1 MVKEEDQN
9 SEEEHARYQSGVG
22 KMMHMMRRS
31 RPEISNAVRDLS
43 RFMMQKTGPIHIAT
57 MKQAMKYCT
66 DTPDQGLLLKPF
78 QDTKWDGSRNFQFVI
93 TGFSDSSY
101 ASCPETRRS
110 VMGYSVF
117 LCGAPVSWKSKMEDI
132 VTLSATEAEL
142 VAATACA
149 QHMLFVM
156 KLLEDMGLHVQK
168 PMVLFVDNKGAK
180 DLSNNWSVAGRTRHI
195 DVRYYLLRD
204 LKLAELIHVEW
215 MPGEENCSD
224 IFTKNL
230 ATPLFRKHTTKYCGS
245 EA

>member
-1 MVKEEDQN
+1 
-9 SEEEHARYQSGVG
+9 
-22 KMMHMMRRS
+22 
-31 RPEISNAVRDLS
+31 
-43 RFMMQKTGPIHIAT
+43 
-57 MKQAMKYCT
+57 
-66 DTPDQGLLLKPF
+66 
-78 QDTKWDGSRNFQFVI
+78 
-93 TGFSDSSY
+93 
-101 ASCPETRRS
+101 
-110 VMGYSVF
+110 MGYSVF

-149 QHMLFVM
+149 QDMLFVM

-215 MPGEENCSD
+215 MPREENCSD

-230 ATPLFRKHTTKYCGS
+230 AIPLFEKHTAKYCGS